1 MVPADTKEK
10 INEFFQE
17 KEALWAVFSFGAKF
31 CQNAKHR
38 NKMVPVA

>member
-10 INEFFQE
+10 INYKE
-17 KEALWAVFSFGAKF
+17 EALWAVFSFGTKIR
-31 CQNAKHR
+31 QNAKHR